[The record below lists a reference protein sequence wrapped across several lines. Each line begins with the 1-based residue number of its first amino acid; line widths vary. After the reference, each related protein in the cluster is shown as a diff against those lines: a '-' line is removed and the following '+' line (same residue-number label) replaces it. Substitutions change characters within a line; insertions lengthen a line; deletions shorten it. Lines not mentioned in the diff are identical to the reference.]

1 MMIDQKRSGSGLF
14 KFWAFASVIYVLI
27 AGALS
32 IEPVRGVITDAKD
45 VSRASPMPQTPVTGP
60 LPEAPNSPGE
70 EIAWVIAK
78 RAGICLAPPLL
89 ALWFGWDVW
98 FATVGFLSRD
108 RHDGKEVAGTEAEL
122 PPD

>member
-1 MMIDQKRSGSGLF
+1 MIDLKRSGSGLF
-14 KFWAFASVIYVLI
+14 KCWAFASVVYVLV

-32 IEPVRGVITDAKD
+32 IEPARDVITDPQD
-45 VSRASPMPQTPVTGP
+45 VSRANPMPQTRVTGP
-60 LPEAPNSPGE
+60 LPEAPNSRGE
-70 EIAWVIAK
+70 EIARVIAK
-78 RAGICLAPPLL
+78 QAGICLAPPLL